1 MRHGSFTRE
10 FNCTAIRQI
19 VQQSLSHYQSH
30 GGINSKRL
38 EGRKGEGGPG
48 SIGVSVRARGVHG
61 ERARYSSATTAEQ
74 LINTLFCTYK
84 LSSLI
89 NNMDYDW
96 TMI

>member
-38 EGRKGEGGPG
+38 EGRKEEGGPG
-48 SIGVSVRARGVHG
+48 SIGVSVRARGACTLQLCHHR
-61 ERARYSSATTAEQ
+61 RAANKYP
-74 LINTLFCTYK
+74 LLY
-84 LSSLI
+84 L
-89 NNMDYDW
+89 
-96 TMI
+96 